1 MNLYRLLYVNKL
13 NPKLVSRERLIEKLI
28 NAKEFNVAELNEIR
42 SYRGMDALE
51 DSKVLDVRSLTRKA
65 FSAKDLAT
73 KLRSLMR
80 IKGVGIILAT
90 EILAFQNPYKY
101 AAISHRVWNT
111 LVADFGFNAEEKELG
126 KDFGQKEY
134 ELYVSHISNLA
145 DGYGMKPADAEFVLN
160 NIYGK

>member
-13 NPKLVSRERLIEKLI
+13 NPKLVNRERLIERLI
-28 NAKEFNVAELNEIR
+28 NAKEFNIAELNKIR
-42 SYRGMDALE
+42 SFRGMDALE
-51 DSKVLDVRSLTRKA
+51 DSKVLDVRTLTRKA
-65 FSAKDLAT
+65 FSAKDLET

-111 LVADFGFNAEEKELG
+111 LVADFGFEGEEKDLK

-134 ELYVSHISNLA
+134 ELYISRISHLA
-145 DGYGMKPADAEFVLN
+145 DEYGMKPADAEFVLN
-160 NIYGK
+160 YIYKK